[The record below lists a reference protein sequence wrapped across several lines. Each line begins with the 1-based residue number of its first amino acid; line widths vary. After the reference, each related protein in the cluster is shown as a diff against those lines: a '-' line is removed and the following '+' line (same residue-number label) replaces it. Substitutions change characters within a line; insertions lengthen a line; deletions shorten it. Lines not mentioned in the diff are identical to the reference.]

1 MKKYFSC
8 GVGRNQVGV
17 SAKGK
22 IYPCFRL
29 IGIRELEMGDIYNG
43 IIKDIYEKYTSRYV
57 DNMQPC
63 NNCWAKYLCGGGCAH
78 EAYTYNNDLF
88 SPEIKRCELT
98 KNEIEIA
105 LKICASAIKNGE
117 QTQLE
122 KIAQIIGNNPIADIR
137 KHNSH

>member
-22 IYPCFRL
+22 IYPCLRL
-29 IGIRELEMGDIYNG
+29 IGIRELEMGYIYNG
-43 IIKDIYEKYTSRYV
+43 IIKVIYEKYTSRYV

-63 NNCWAKYLCGGGCAH
+63 NKCWAKYLCGGGCAH